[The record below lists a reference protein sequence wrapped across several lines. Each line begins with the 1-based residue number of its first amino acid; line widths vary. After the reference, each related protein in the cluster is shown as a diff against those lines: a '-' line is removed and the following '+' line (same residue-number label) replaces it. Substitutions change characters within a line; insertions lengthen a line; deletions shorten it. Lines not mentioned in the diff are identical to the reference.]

1 MQFLYKK
8 VRNLY
13 IKKGFYK
20 IIAYINYVGTDI
32 MENTLLNDEINQIR
46 SSVNIVD
53 IISGYIPLTPRGKN
67 FFGVCPFH
75 DDHSPSMSVSKEKQI
90 YTCFTCGATGNV
102 FKFVMNY
109 ENVSFLE
116 AVNIVANKAGIK
128 TDIRVSSKIKRDDK
142 YKELYEIYDISQKL
156 YRNNLSA
163 SVGLHA
169 REYLS
174 KRGIDADVIKEF
186 GIGLSLK
193 KNTMLS
199 DFLIKKNFKMQA
211 ILKSGLVNQNVNGY
225 YDMYYNR
232 IMFPLWNL
240 NGQVVGFSGRI
251 YDTND
256 SSKYIN
262 TKETDIFKKGEL
274 LYNFHRAKDEA
285 RRVDTI
291 IIMEGFMDVI
301 RAYTVG
307 IKNVVATMGTA
318 VTKNQ
323 ALLIKRMAK
332 NVVLCFDGDSAGGKA
347 TMSCSEVLATIGVIP
362 KVVRLEE
369 NLDPDEYIIKYGKD
383 AFLNKL
389 NNPINIMDFKLNY
402 LKENKDL
409 SNQVEYSNYIK
420 EMLLELVKTDDD
432 ILISLTLNKIS
443 EESKL
448 SVEFLE
454 KQLNSLKGEK
464 KIEEKPI
471 INKAPIH
478 KKNKYEIA
486 CQNLLY
492 YMMTDS
498 KVINKYISNNVYMP
512 ILKYQILAR
521 EICHF
526 YNNNNYISQADMFT
540 VLQNNDLIH
549 TLEEITSLSLK
560 DNFSDE
566 EIDDYI
572 HVIYQYN
579 VEEQTKKLKLELKKE
594 MNASKK
600 ALIAQKIMDLRL
612 LKEREMEK

>member
-1 MQFLYKK
+1 
-8 VRNLY
+8 
-13 IKKGFYK
+13 
-20 IIAYINYVGTDI
+20 
-32 MENTLLNDEINQIR
+32 
-46 SSVNIVD
+46 
-53 IISGYIPLTPRGKN
+53 
-67 FFGVCPFH
+67 
-75 DDHSPSMSVSKEKQI
+75 
-90 YTCFTCGATGNV
+90 
-102 FKFVMNY
+102 
-109 ENVSFLE
+109 
-116 AVNIVANKAGIK
+116 
-128 TDIRVSSKIKRDDK
+128 
-142 YKELYEIYDISQKL
+142 
-156 YRNNLSA
+156 
-163 SVGLHA
+163 
-169 REYLS
+169 
-174 KRGIDADVIKEF
+174 
-186 GIGLSLK
+186 
-193 KNTMLS
+193 
-199 DFLIKKNFKMQA
+199 MQA

-251 YDTND
+251 YDTKD

-389 NNPINIMDFKLNY
+389 DNPINIMDFKLNY

-464 KIEEKPI
+464 KIEEKSI
-471 INKAPIH
+471 INKLLIH

-492 YMMTDS
+492 YMMIDDG
-498 KVINKYISNNVYMP
+498 VINKYISNNVYMP
-512 ILKYQILAR
+512 ILKYQTLAR

-540 VLQNNDLIH
+540 VLQNNDSIH

-579 VEEQTKKLKLELKKE
+579 VEEQTKKLKLELKRE

>member
-1 MQFLYKK
+1 
-8 VRNLY
+8 
-13 IKKGFYK
+13 
-20 IIAYINYVGTDI
+20 

-291 IIMEGFMDVI
+291 IIVEGFMDVI

-389 NNPINIMDFKLNY
+389 DNPINIMDFKLNY
-402 LKENKDL
+402 LKEKKDL

>member
-1 MQFLYKK
+1 
-8 VRNLY
+8 
-13 IKKGFYK
+13 
-20 IIAYINYVGTDI
+20 

-389 NNPINIMDFKLNY
+389 DNPINIMDFKLNY

>member
-13 IKKGFYK
+13 IKKGFYE

-251 YDTND
+251 YDTKD

-389 NNPINIMDFKLNY
+389 DNPINIMDFKLNY

>member
-1 MQFLYKK
+1 
-8 VRNLY
+8 
-13 IKKGFYK
+13 
-20 IIAYINYVGTDI
+20 

-389 NNPINIMDFKLNY
+389 DNPINIMDFKLNY
-402 LKENKDL
+402 LKEKKDL

-512 ILKYQILAR
+512 ILKYQTLAR

>member
-13 IKKGFYK
+13 IKKGFYE

-251 YDTND
+251 YDTKD

-389 NNPINIMDFKLNY
+389 DNPINIMDFKLNY

-464 KIEEKPI
+464 KIEEKSI
-471 INKAPIH
+471 INKVLIH

-512 ILKYQILAR
+512 ILKYQTLAR

-540 VLQNNDLIH
+540 VLQNNDSIH

-579 VEEQTKKLKLELKKE
+579 VEEQTKKLKLELKRE

>member
-13 IKKGFYK
+13 IKKGFYE

-53 IISGYIPLTPRGKN
+53 IISEYIPLTPRGKN

-389 NNPINIMDFKLNY
+389 DNPINIMDFKLNY

-471 INKAPIH
+471 INKEPIH

-512 ILKYQILAR
+512 ILKYQTLAR

>member
-1 MQFLYKK
+1 MK
-8 VRNLY
+8 
-13 IKKGFYK
+13 
-20 IIAYINYVGTDI
+20 
-32 MENTLLNDEINQIR
+32 NTLLNDEINQIR

-174 KRGIDADVIKEF
+174 KRGIDTDVIKEF

-389 NNPINIMDFKLNY
+389 DNPINIMDFKLNY
-402 LKENKDL
+402 LKEKKDL

-512 ILKYQILAR
+512 ILKYQTLAR

-560 DNFSDE
+560 DNFSDD

>member
-13 IKKGFYK
+13 IKKGFYE

-53 IISGYIPLTPRGKN
+53 IISEYIPLTPRGKN

-128 TDIRVSSKIKRDDK
+128 TDIKVSSKIKRDDK

-389 NNPINIMDFKLNY
+389 DNPINIMDFKLNY

-471 INKAPIH
+471 INKEPIH

-512 ILKYQILAR
+512 ILKYQTLAR

>member
-251 YDTND
+251 YDTKD

-389 NNPINIMDFKLNY
+389 DNPINIMDFKLNY

>member
-1 MQFLYKK
+1 
-8 VRNLY
+8 
-13 IKKGFYK
+13 
-20 IIAYINYVGTDI
+20 

-389 NNPINIMDFKLNY
+389 DNPINIMDFKLNY
-402 LKENKDL
+402 LKEKKDL

>member
-128 TDIRVSSKIKRDDK
+128 TDIKVSSKIKRDDK

-389 NNPINIMDFKLNY
+389 DNPINIMDFKLDY

-512 ILKYQILAR
+512 ILKYQTLAR

>member
-1 MQFLYKK
+1 
-8 VRNLY
+8 
-13 IKKGFYK
+13 
-20 IIAYINYVGTDI
+20 

-251 YDTND
+251 FDTND

-389 NNPINIMDFKLNY
+389 DNPINIMDFKLNY
-402 LKENKDL
+402 LKEKKDL

>member
-13 IKKGFYK
+13 IKKGFYE

-389 NNPINIMDFKLNY
+389 DNPINIMDFKLNY
-402 LKENKDL
+402 LKEKKDL

-512 ILKYQILAR
+512 ILRYQILAR

>member
-13 IKKGFYK
+13 IKKGFYE

-389 NNPINIMDFKLNY
+389 DNPINIMDFKLNY

>member
-1 MQFLYKK
+1 
-8 VRNLY
+8 
-13 IKKGFYK
+13 
-20 IIAYINYVGTDI
+20 

-251 YDTND
+251 YDTKD

-389 NNPINIMDFKLNY
+389 DNPINIMDFKLNY

>member
-1 MQFLYKK
+1 MRFLYKK

-389 NNPINIMDFKLNY
+389 DNPINIMDFKLNY

>member
-128 TDIRVSSKIKRDDK
+128 TDIRASSKIKRDDK

-389 NNPINIMDFKLNY
+389 DNPINIMDFKLNY
-402 LKENKDL
+402 LKEKKDL

>member
-128 TDIRVSSKIKRDDK
+128 TDIKVSSKIKHDDK

-251 YDTND
+251 YDTKD

-389 NNPINIMDFKLNY
+389 DNPINIMDFKLNY

-464 KIEEKPI
+464 KIEEKSI
-471 INKAPIH
+471 INKLLIH

-492 YMMTDS
+492 YMMIDDG
-498 KVINKYISNNVYMP
+498 VINKYISNNVYMP
-512 ILKYQILAR
+512 ILKYQTLAR

-540 VLQNNDLIH
+540 VLQNNDSIH

-579 VEEQTKKLKLELKKE
+579 VEEQTKKLKLELKRE

>member
-13 IKKGFYK
+13 IKKGFYE

-389 NNPINIMDFKLNY
+389 DNPINIMDFKLNY
-402 LKENKDL
+402 LKEKKDL

>member
-13 IKKGFYK
+13 IKKGFYE

-251 YDTND
+251 YDTKD

-262 TKETDIFKKGEL
+262 TQG
-274 LYNFHRAKDEA
+274 N
-285 RRVDTI
+285 
-291 IIMEGFMDVI
+291 
-301 RAYTVG
+301 
-307 IKNVVATMGTA
+307 
-318 VTKNQ
+318 
-323 ALLIKRMAK
+323 
-332 NVVLCFDGDSAGGKA
+332 
-347 TMSCSEVLATIGVIP
+347 
-362 KVVRLEE
+362 
-369 NLDPDEYIIKYGKD
+369 
-383 AFLNKL
+383 
-389 NNPINIMDFKLNY
+389 
-402 LKENKDL
+402 
-409 SNQVEYSNYIK
+409 
-420 EMLLELVKTDDD
+420 
-432 ILISLTLNKIS
+432 
-443 EESKL
+443 
-448 SVEFLE
+448 
-454 KQLNSLKGEK
+454 
-464 KIEEKPI
+464 
-471 INKAPIH
+471 
-478 KKNKYEIA
+478 
-486 CQNLLY
+486 
-492 YMMTDS
+492 
-498 KVINKYISNNVYMP
+498 
-512 ILKYQILAR
+512 
-521 EICHF
+521 
-526 YNNNNYISQADMFT
+526 
-540 VLQNNDLIH
+540 
-549 TLEEITSLSLK
+549 
-560 DNFSDE
+560 
-566 EIDDYI
+566 
-572 HVIYQYN
+572 
-579 VEEQTKKLKLELKKE
+579 
-594 MNASKK
+594 
-600 ALIAQKIMDLRL
+600 
-612 LKEREMEK
+612 

>member
-1 MQFLYKK
+1 
-8 VRNLY
+8 
-13 IKKGFYK
+13 
-20 IIAYINYVGTDI
+20 

-389 NNPINIMDFKLNY
+389 DNPINIMDFKLNY
-402 LKENKDL
+402 LKEKKDL

-464 KIEEKPI
+464 KIEEKSI

>member
-13 IKKGFYK
+13 IKKGFYE

-251 YDTND
+251 YDTKD

-389 NNPINIMDFKLNY
+389 DNPINIMDFKLNY

-471 INKAPIH
+471 INKEPIH

-512 ILKYQILAR
+512 ILKYQTLAR